1 MQKTNLPKF
10 YYPKYAKNSI
20 IRKYNQCR
28 NPSIG
33 GWIDKMWNILTMDYL
48 VMKRNELSS
57 HKKTWKN
64 LKCILQS

>member
-10 YYPKYAKNSI
+10 YYPKYAKNST
-20 IRKYNQCR
+20 IRKYKQCR
-28 NPSIG
+28 YPSIG

-48 VMKRNELSS
+48 VMERNELSS